1 MKPKTKDIDDL
12 MNDESAGVDTGRT
25 RFSDM
30 DTGKKSVPGLK
41 AFVVIMGLLTAGSFG
56 LFIWNQT
63 HKPPPKDTETA
74 AQKAAHASSLP
85 GRRFAD
91 TPTPAART
99 PGPGD
104 APGTVPNPMVD
115 SPASA
120 PVDPAVAAREAEAA
134 RQAKY
139 EADIMNR
146 RLGKGNG
153 AASGDAGGS
162 DQGSYNSTNAGAG
175 GAASGVVAVG
185 PGPGQGPTPASKDS
199 AALQERMGGAQVMRV
214 QATRLLHPR
223 FTVAGGTMI
232 PCGTT
237 TELDTTVPGQVS
249 CTVTRDVYSA
259 DGTVRLIDKGAK
271 VTGEVS
277 GGIKQGQARVFAL
290 WTRLRNPDN
299 VTINLMSP
307 GAGQLGAAGI
317 PGQVDSHFWT
327 RFGGAMFVSV
337 FTDGFKG
344 LLQIGANAVNSGGS
358 QTINL
363 DSTSQTSNTLAQE
376 ALRATIDIPPTLYAA
391 QASNINIFVRNDL
404 DFSDVYGL
412 AVENADSG
420 EGN

>member
-1 MKPKTKDIDDL
+1 MKPKIKDIDAL

-25 RFSDM
+25 RFADM
-30 DTGKKSVPGLK
+30 ETVKKSVPGLK
-41 AFVVIMGLLTAGSFG
+41 AFVVIMGFLAAGSFG

-63 HKPPPKDTETA
+63 HKPPAKDTETA

-91 TPTPAART
+91 TPAPVART

-104 APGTVPNPMVD
+104 APATVTD
-115 SPASA
+115 GPASA
-120 PVDPAVAAREAEAA
+120 PVDPAVAARAAEAA

-139 EADIMNR
+139 EADILNR
-146 RLGKGNG
+146 RLGKGSG

-162 DQGSYNSTNAGAG
+162 DQGSYKYTNTGAG
-175 GAASGVVAVG
+175 GAASDAVAAG

-214 QATRLLHPR
+214 HATRLLHPR

-344 LLQIGANAVNSGGS
+344 LLQIAANSVNSGGS

-391 QASNINIFVRNDL
+391 QASNINIYVRNDL

-412 AVENADSG
+412 AVQNADSD